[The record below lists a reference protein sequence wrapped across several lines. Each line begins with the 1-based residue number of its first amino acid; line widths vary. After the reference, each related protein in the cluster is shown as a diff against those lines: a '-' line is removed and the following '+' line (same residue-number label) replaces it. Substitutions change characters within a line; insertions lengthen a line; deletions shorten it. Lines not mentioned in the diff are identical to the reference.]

1 MFEMR
6 PYHKNEVKL
15 WNPFSEMEEMEKHF
29 FDNDF
34 FSNRFLAEFKTD
46 ITDEGD
52 YYEMKIDLPG
62 FKKSDIHL
70 DLDGDMLNIS
80 AERHSDHENKEKRE
94 KYICCERSYGVY
106 NRSFDVSGIQADNI
120 KATYDGGVLTLQMP
134 KQENKVDST
143 RHLEIQ

>member
-6 PYHKNEVKL
+6 PYHKNEAKL

-46 ITDEGD
+46 ITDEGN

-120 KATYDGGVLTLQMP
+120 KATYDGGVLILQMP